1 MCNMNK
7 NHLLTLFFHE
17 GTPREEKEI
26 QKHVDE
32 CGECR
37 DYLLTLERTHSTL
50 QEWKDEA
57 PLPITLEMI
66 LAEIPETRVKP
77 AAAKPAAPAIA
88 PLLSIIVL
96 ILVILGVILLVHDK
110 VTLLPI
116 WETLREWRFVQ
127 FFGSFGVTAV
137 LFFLGGI
144 FVTLSLAP
152 ILILELQSKKQRY
165 RFN

>member
-32 CGECR
+32 CGDCR
-37 DYLLTLERTHSTL
+37 DYLLTLERTHGTL
-50 QEWKDEA
+50 HEWKDEA
-57 PLPITLEMI
+57 PLPNTLEMI
-66 LAEIPETRVKP
+66 LADIPETRVKP
-77 AAAKPAAPAIA
+77 AAAKPALAIA
-88 PLLSIIVL
+88 PLLSIIAS
-96 ILVILGVILLVHDK
+96 ILVILGVILLIHDK

-116 WETLREWRFVQ
+116 WESVKEWRSVQ

-137 LFFLGGI
+137 LFFLAGI
-144 FVTLSLAP
+144 FVTLTLAP
-152 ILILELQSKKQRY
+152 ILILELQSKKYRY